1 MQVLIVRNSSNKQ
14 ALDASLLLSAY
25 LGSQGI
31 GFKMIDSGTLME
43 RPFASLTDVGAA
55 DSFDLAVVLG
65 GDGTLLHTARLL
77 QGCTTPILGLNFGH
91 LGFLTNDA
99 EDGVVELVSRALA
112 DELLVEHRTNLRI
125 DVVCVG
131 DVDPYAS
138 DAPVDAEEKPCP
150 PHTFFALNEIAI
162 TRGAFGRIIDFSL
175 DIADTPIADIRGD
188 GVVIATATGSTAYA
202 LSAGGPLVA
211 PGYNGMIV
219 VPIAPH
225 TLHARTILASAN
237 DTVCITLDDKDGN
250 REATLFL
257 DGDVLPCES
266 PVHRVYVSRG
276 SVPTSLLRTEVDG
289 FYRHAAETF
298 F

>member
-31 GFKMIDSGTLME
+31 GLQMVDSATLMD
-43 RPFASLTDVGAA
+43 RPFAHLAEVGAA
-55 DSFDLAVVLG
+55 DGSDLAIVLG

-77 QGCTTPILGLNFGH
+77 QGSATPILGINFGH
-91 LGFLTNDA
+91 MGFLTNDS
-99 EDGVVELVSRALA
+99 EDGVIELVSRALA
-112 DELLVEHRTNLRI
+112 DELLLERRTNLRI

-131 DVDPYAS
+131 EFDPYAPAS
-138 DAPVDAEEKPCP
+138 YGEEEVTSVPARS
-150 PHTFFALNEIAI
+150 FFALNEIAI
-162 TRGAFGRIIDFSL
+162 TRGALGRIIDLSL
-175 DIADTPIADIRGD
+175 NIADTPIADIRGD
-188 GVVIATATGSTAYA
+188 GLVVATATGSTAYA

-211 PGYNGMIV
+211 PGYNGTIV

-225 TLHARTILASAN
+225 TLRARAILASAN

-257 DGDVLPCES
+257 DGDMLPCES

-276 SVPTSLLRTEVDG
+276 AVPTSLLRTEVGG

>member
-31 GFKMIDSGTLME
+31 DFDVVDSDTLMD
-43 RPFASLTDVGAA
+43 RPFARLFDAGLDDAP
-55 DSFDLAVVLG
+55 DLAVVLG

-77 QGCTTPILGLNFGH
+77 EGRTTPILGINFGH
-91 LGFLTNDA
+91 LGFLTN
-99 EDGVVELVSRALA
+99 ESEEGVVELVSRALA
-112 DELLVEHRTNLRI
+112 GELLLERRTNLRI

-131 DVDPYAS
+131 EPDPFS
-138 DAPVDAEEKPCP
+138 PDAEAPAAP
-150 PHTFFALNEIAI
+150 AHTFFALNEIAI
-162 TRGAFGRIIDFSL
+162 TRGALGRIIDFSL

-188 GVVIATATGSTAYA
+188 GVVVATATGSTAYA

-225 TLHARTILASAN
+225 TLHARTILASSN

-250 REATLFL
+250 REATLFV
-257 DGDVLPCES
+257 DGDVLPCEGA
-266 PVHRVYVSRG
+266 VHRVYVSRG
-276 SVPTSLLRTEVDG
+276 SVPTSLLRTETDG

>member
-1 MQVLIVRNSSNKQ
+1 MQVLIVRNSSNTQ
-14 ALDASLLLSAY
+14 ATDASLLLAAY

-31 GFKMIDSGTLME
+31 GFEMIDSDALMD
-43 RPFASLTDVGAA
+43 RPFATLAEVGVVDAI
-55 DSFDLAVVLG
+55 DLAVVLG

-77 QGCTTPILGLNFGH
+77 QGRTTPILGINFGH
-91 LGFLTNDA
+91 LGFLTNDSG
-99 EDGVVELVSRALA
+99 DGVIELVSRALA
-112 DELLVEHRTNLRI
+112 DELLLEQRTNLRI
-125 DVVCVG
+125 EVVCMG
-131 DVDPYAS
+131 DPDPF
-138 DAPVDAEEKPCP
+138 APDAEEGAAPA
-150 PHTFFALNEIAI
+150 HTFFALNEIAI
-162 TRGAFGRIIDFSL
+162 TRGALGRIIDFSL

-188 GVVIATATGSTAYA
+188 GVVVATATGSTAYA

-211 PGYNGMIV
+211 PGYSGMIV
-219 VPIAPH
+219 VPLAPH

-250 REATLFL
+250 REATLFV
-257 DGDVLPCES
+257 DGDMLPCEG

-276 SVPTSLLRTEVDG
+276 SIPTSLLRTEADG